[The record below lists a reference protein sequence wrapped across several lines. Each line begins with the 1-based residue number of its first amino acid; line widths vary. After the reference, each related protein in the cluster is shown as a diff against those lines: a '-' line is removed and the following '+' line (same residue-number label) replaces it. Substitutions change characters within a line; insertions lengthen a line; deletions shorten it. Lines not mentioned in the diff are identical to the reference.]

1 MSLVLDS
8 QEEGDLSQRDLFAE
22 ALSSEQDP
30 GHYAQGIPQNVGNEI
45 LKTLMKLEKNL
56 EGVMKDVAALKRQQ
70 NDGAFSMETCT
81 FKKRLNVFLKE
92 KFSRCPWL
100 KTQSDLEFKNEVRKC
115 LKQDNFQTNTLAYRS
130 VNQWATTRFTEYRN
144 QLRRKLMSDIKNG
157 KDVQAMPLQEFCKT
171 YLESYASSASV
182 DVGDSPERIQVS
194 LVLRSFTHSQK
205 LNVEGSDELEF
216 FTDFWAKVMEYY
228 DEVTKKD
235 DERKWDKLKM
245 LDNRRMTQRQAAQ
258 QPGNEM

>member
-1 MSLVLDS
+1 
-8 QEEGDLSQRDLFAE
+8 
-22 ALSSEQDP
+22 
-30 GHYAQGIPQNVGNEI
+30 
-45 LKTLMKLEKNL
+45 
-56 EGVMKDVAALKRQQ
+56 
-70 NDGAFSMETCT
+70 
-81 FKKRLNVFLKE
+81 
-92 KFSRCPWL
+92 
-100 KTQSDLEFKNEVRKC
+100 
-115 LKQDNFQTNTLAYRS
+115 
-130 VNQWATTRFTEYRN
+130 
-144 QLRRKLMSDIKNG
+144 MSDIKNG

-182 DVGDSPERIQVS
+182 DVCDSPERIQVC
-194 LVLRSFTHSQK
+194 LVLMSFMHSQK

-216 FTDFWAKVMEYY
+216 FTDFWAKVGEYY